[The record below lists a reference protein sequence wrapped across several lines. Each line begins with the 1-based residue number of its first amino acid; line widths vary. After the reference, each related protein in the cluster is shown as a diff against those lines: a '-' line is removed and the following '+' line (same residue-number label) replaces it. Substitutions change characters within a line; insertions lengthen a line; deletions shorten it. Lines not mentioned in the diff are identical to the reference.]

1 MESSSKPRDR
11 HGAGRAVLTASG
23 TPLFTPAAA
32 AGRPVHGGVRPADLR
47 ALGLRP
53 EEVLDF
59 SASVSPLGPP
69 AGVWE
74 DMQRVDLT
82 AYPDPSCLELRET
95 IAACLVRQSPFL
107 AGQGGLPLDR
117 ILAGNGSTELIHL
130 LVRAFLTP
138 PRRDTHNF
146 GLLFGPTYGEYAG
159 ACRLAGGGA
168 GTLEAQGEAGFVWDL
183 KQARVRINQQRPSL
197 VFLCN
202 PNNPTGVF
210 LPRPDVEALA
220 QAVHLAGGLL
230 VVDEAY
236 LGFVDQPWDTLSLLA
251 WDSVVLLRSMTKD
264 YALTGLRLGY
274 LLASEEVTARL
285 SAFQPD
291 WSVNAL
297 AQAAGLVALADAG
310 YLPRARQAVAG
321 AREYLA
327 GELTALSFRVHPSAA
342 NFLLVQVGDGAA
354 WRERLMR
361 RGLFVRD
368 CASFGLPDCIRVGI
382 RPLAD
387 CQRLVQAMAKG
398 R

>member
-1 MESSSKPRDR
+1 
-11 HGAGRAVLTASG
+11 VFLTASG
-23 TPLFTPAAA
+23 NGAQPAAPA

-53 EEVLDF
+53 EDVLDF

-69 AGVWE
+69 DGVWE
-74 DMQRVDLT
+74 AMRRVDLT

-95 IAACLVRQSPFL
+95 LSARLAQRSPFL
-107 AGQGGLPLDR
+107 AGQGGLSHDR
-117 ILAGNGSTELIHL
+117 ILVGNGSTELIHL
-130 LVRAFLTP
+130 LARACLSP
-138 PRRDTHNF
+138 PRPDASN
-146 GLLFGPTYGEYAG
+146 GALLLTPTYGEYAG
-159 ACRLAGGGA
+159 ACRLAGGSVA
-168 GTLEAQGEAGFVWDL
+168 TLEARREAGFAWNLREAAQHIAD
-183 KQARVRINQQRPSL
+183 RRPSL

-220 QAVHLAGGLL
+220 EATQRGGGLL

-251 WDSVVLLRSMTKD
+251 WDNVVLLRSMTKD

-285 SAFQPD
+285 AAFQPD
-291 WSVNAL
+291 WSVNGL
-297 AQAAGLVALADAG
+297 AQAAGLVALADDS
-310 YLPRARQAVAG
+310 YLPCARQAVAA
-321 AREYLA
+321 AREYLTA
-327 GELTALSFRVHPSAA
+327 QLTVLGFTVFPSAA

-368 CASFGLPDCIRVGI
+368 CASFGLPGCIRIGI

-387 CQRLVQAMAKG
+387 CQRLAAAMEDG